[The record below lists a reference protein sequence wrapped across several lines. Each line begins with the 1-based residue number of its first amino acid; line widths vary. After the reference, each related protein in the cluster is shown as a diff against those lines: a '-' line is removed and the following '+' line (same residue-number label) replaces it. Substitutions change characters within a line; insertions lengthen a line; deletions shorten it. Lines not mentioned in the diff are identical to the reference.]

1 MEIHLQ
7 GKLGAVARKLG
18 FGEEIDEQARADL
31 LVKRAIPRAEAGRK
45 LAMYDRETGLL
56 AYWYIS
62 LRIEEECY
70 RAARYSRPMTLL
82 ISEPAPTTD
91 AWEVSTHIN
100 QWLTRRARR
109 SDVAGYVGNAR
120 YVIMMP
126 ETRLDAARRVANRLR
141 REVEGAQVGLS
152 AYPVDGQSYDQLV
165 ATAARRLQILSEV
178 AA

>member
-7 GKLGAVARKLG
+7 GKVGAVARKLG
-18 FGEEIDEQARADL
+18 FGERIDHQTHADS
-31 LVKRAIPRAEAGRK
+31 LVKRAIPRVEAGRK

-82 ISEPAPTTD
+82 VAEPAPSTD
-91 AWEVSTHIN
+91 AWEASARIN
-100 QWLTRRARR
+100 QWLTKRARR

-120 YVIMMP
+120 YVILMP

-141 REVEGAQVGLS
+141 REVDGAQVGLS

-165 ATAARRLQILSEV
+165 ATAVRRLQILTEV